1 MTLHADRLGCGG
13 IQLLFH
19 RGTEF
24 DAYVLRRNF
33 VRHSPLLMSAH
44 SNPVRIAL
52 IGVSGYGRIYL
63 EMARERRDRGEI
75 QIVAAVVI
83 NPQEEAAN
91 VAELTAHGAEIFSD
105 YQEMLQRYRGR
116 IDLCLVPTGIHWHAR
131 MTIAALEAGANVL
144 VEKPLTGSWAEV
156 QQIRETERKCGRFV
170 AVGFQDCYQPGT
182 LALKAELD
190 QGVIGELKSVR
201 FLGIWPR
208 PRRYF
213 TRNNWAGRLSVDGAP
228 VLDSPLN
235 NAFAHFV
242 MLSLFL
248 TNSHRAAVESAEL
261 MRAHPI
267 ESFDTAVVRARSEH
281 GVALW
286 FGVTHSAASPIE
298 PVIEIVGSNGQ
309 ASWRYEAEAR
319 WQANDGRS
327 ARIPLTDITGARR
340 AMFDAVFARLTEEQ
354 THVCTT
360 EMAGWHTALIEQ
372 IHQHAGIITLPHES
386 LTPVGAGV
394 ADQVLDVRGLREA
407 LCASFQNGRSLEASG
422 FDPDARTTSA
432 RAFVK

>member
-1 MTLHADRLGCGG
+1 
-13 IQLLFH
+13 
-19 RGTEF
+19 
-24 DAYVLRRNF
+24 
-33 VRHSPLLMSAH
+33 MSAP

-52 IGVSGYGRIYL
+52 IGISGYGRIYL
-63 EMARERRDRGEI
+63 EMVRERRARGEI
-75 QIVAAVVI
+75 EIVAAVVI

-91 VAELTAHGAEIFSD
+91 VAELTTHGAEIFAD
-105 YQEMLQRYRGR
+105 YQEMLRRYRGR
-116 IDLCLVPTGIHWHAR
+116 IDLCLIPTGIHWHAR
-131 MTIAALEAGANVL
+131 MAIAALEAGANVL
-144 VEKPLTGSWAEV
+144 VEKPLTGSWAEA
-156 QQIRETERKCGRFV
+156 QAIREMERTTGRFV

-190 QGVIGELKSVR
+190 RGVIGELKSVS

-248 TNSHRAAVESAEL
+248 TNSHHTVVEGAEL
-261 MRAHPI
+261 MRAHAI
-267 ESFDTAVVRARSEH
+267 ESFDTAVVRARNER

-298 PVIEIVGSNGQ
+298 PVIEITGSNGR
-309 ASWRYEAEAR
+309 ASWRFEADAR
-319 WQANDGRS
+319 WQANDGTS
-327 ARIPLTDITGARR
+327 TRIALTDITGARR
-340 AMFDAVFARLTEEQ
+340 AMFDAVFARLTEGR

-372 IHQHAGIITLPHES
+372 IHQHARIVTLPPES
-386 LTPVGAGV
+386 LTSVGVGAA

-407 LCASFQNGRSLEASG
+407 LGNSFQNGSSLAASG
-422 FDPDARTTSA
+422 FDPVA
-432 RAFVK
+432 RAAADRALVK